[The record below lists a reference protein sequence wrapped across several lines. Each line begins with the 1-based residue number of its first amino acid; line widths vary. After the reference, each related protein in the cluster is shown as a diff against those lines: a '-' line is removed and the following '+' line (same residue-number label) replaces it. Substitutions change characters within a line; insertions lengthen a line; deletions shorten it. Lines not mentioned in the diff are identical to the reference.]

1 MMKMKIEL
9 ALGANTGYNGER
21 KVDEGPDGVESLRTR
36 RSLCPRRFIL
46 LISPRMEQRAARSLE
61 KQVPRVKRERD
72 RKSKAKPPSMGRQL
86 RADFVSIKLMK
97 TERGRGVEGRE
108 REKNKEKSP
117 SSSSPASSNPTEPKP
132 GRSGPFSTI
141 DTVIRMKSFTST
153 CNLPPVNFILFLFS

>member
-1 MMKMKIEL
+1 MKIEL

-46 LISPRMEQRAARSLE
+46 LISPRTEQRAARSLE

-108 REKNKEKSP
+108 RERRIKKNRLLLLLPLLPTRRNQSP
-117 SSSSPASSNPTEPKP
+117 V
-132 GRSGPFSTI
+132 GRGHSRRSIRLSG
-141 DTVIRMKSFTST
+141 
-153 CNLPPVNFILFLFS
+153 